1 MTRAA
6 AAASAPVP
14 PELVRRLQAA
24 LGRSVLAPE
33 DTAPYLAEWRGMWRA
48 RNAVV
53 VRPGSTEEVATAV
66 RLCAEARVPVVPQG
80 GNTGLTG
87 ASIPYEDEAAVVLN
101 LGRMNRIRAID
112 PMNFTMTVE
121 AGCVLQTLQRAAEDA
136 DRLFPLSLGAEGS
149 CQIGG
154 NLSTN
159 AGGVAVLKYG
169 NARELVLGL
178 EVVLPDGAIWDGLRG
193 LRKDNTGYDLKQL
206 FLGAEGTL
214 GIITAAVL
222 KLFPKPRDRR
232 TSFVALRDL
241 DAAIELLVRMR
252 SATGDQVSSFEY
264 LPRNCLEMSLRH
276 IPGTSD
282 PMAEAYDHY
291 ALIEVSRTA
300 DEDAGFSENVDGA
313 LAKAI
318 EDGLVLDAAVAQ
330 SQAQAAMFWKIRESM
345 AEAQKEEGPAIRHDV
360 AVPVSRIPE
369 FYGDCARRVLA
380 RLPDARIH
388 GFGHVGDGN
397 LHFNI
402 AAPPGADA
410 KAFMAR
416 MGEINEVVH
425 DCVAEYA
432 GSISAEHG
440 IGRLRR
446 DELPRYKSEI
456 ELGLM
461 RKVKA
466 ALDPLGIMNPGK
478 VI

>member
-1 MTRAA
+1 MTLAA
-6 AAASAPVP
+6 SAAASVP

-24 LGRSVLAPE
+24 VGRGVLASE
-33 DTAPYLAEWRGMWRA
+33 DAAPHLAEWRGWWKA

-53 VRPGSTEEVATAV
+53 VRPASTGEVAAVV

-80 GNTGLTG
+80 GNTGMTCG
-87 ASIPYEDEAAVVLN
+87 SIPYEEQAAVVLS
-101 LGRMNRIRAID
+101 LGRMNRIRSID
-112 PMNFTMTVE
+112 PLNYAMTVE
-121 AGCVLQTLQRAAEDA
+121 AGCVLQTLQKAAEDA

-169 NARELVLGL
+169 NARDLVLGL
-178 EVVLPDGAIWDGLRG
+178 EVVLPDGTIWDGLRA

-232 TSFVALRDL
+232 TSYVALRDIA
-241 DAAIELLVRMR
+241 AAIELLVRMR
-252 SATGDQVSSFEY
+252 AATGDQVSSFEY
-264 LPRNCLEMSLRH
+264 LPRNCMEMALDH

-282 PMAEAYDHY
+282 PMSRAYDHY

-300 DEDAGFSENVDGA
+300 DEDAGFAENVDAA

-330 SQAQAAMFWKIRESM
+330 SQAQAAMFWKIRDSM
-345 AEAQKEEGPAIRHDV
+345 AEAQKGDGPAIRHDIS
-360 AVPVSRIPE
+360 VPVSRIPE
-369 FYGDCARRVLA
+369 FYRDAAGRVLA
-380 RLPDARIH
+380 RMPDARIH

-402 AAPPGADA
+402 AAPRGADA

-416 MGEINEVVH
+416 TAEINGIVH
-425 DCVAEYA
+425 DAVAEYA

-446 DELPRYKSEI
+446 EELPRYKSAV
-456 ELGLM
+456 ELALM

>member
-1 MTRAA
+1 MTAA
-6 AAASAPVP
+6 ARHTTTLP
-14 PELVRRLQAA
+14 PDLVRRLEAA
-24 LGRSVLAPE
+24 VGRGLLDAA
-33 DTAPYLAEWRGMWRA
+33 DGAPYLTEWRGLWRA
-48 RNAVV
+48 GSAVV
-53 VRPGSTEEVATAV
+53 VRPRSTDEVSKV
-66 RLCAEARVPVVPQG
+66 VKLCAEARVPIVPQG

-87 ASIPYEDEAAVVLN
+87 GSIPYEDEAAVVLN
-101 LGRMNRIRAID
+101 LGRMNKVRAID

-121 AGCVLQTLQRAAEDA
+121 AGCVLQTLQRAADEA

-178 EVVLPDGAIWDGLRG
+178 EVVLPDGTIWDGLRG

-206 FLGAEGTL
+206 FMGAEGTL

-222 KLFPKPRDRR
+222 KLFPKPRDKR

-252 SATGDQVSSFEY
+252 AATGDQVASFEY
-264 LPRNCLEMSLRH
+264 LPRNCLEMALRH
-276 IPGTSD
+276 TPGTSD
-282 PMAEAYDHY
+282 PMTTAYDHY

-300 DEDAGFSENVDGA
+300 DEDAGFAENVDGA
-313 LAKAI
+313 LGKAI

-330 SQAQAAMFWKIRESM
+330 NQAQAAMFWKIRESM
-345 AEAQKEEGPAIRHDV
+345 AESQKEEGPAIRHDV
-360 AVPVSRIPE
+360 AVPVSSVPA
-369 FYGDCARRVLA
+369 FYVECRKRVLA
-380 RLPDARIH
+380 RMPDARIH

-397 LHFNI
+397 LHYNI
-402 AAPPGADA
+402 AAPRGADA
-410 KAFMAR
+410 KAFLACMP
-416 MGEINEVVH
+416 EINGIVH
-425 DCVAEYA
+425 DCVAEYS

-446 DELPRYKSEI
+446 EELPRYKSAV
-456 ELGLM
+456 ELRLM
-461 RKVKA
+461 RTVKN

-478 VI
+478 VL

>member
-1 MTRAA
+1 MTAA
-6 AAASAPVP
+6 ARPSAALAPDFI
-14 PELVRRLQAA
+14 RRLEAA
-24 LGRSVLAPE
+24 LGRGVLASS
-33 DTAPYLAEWRGMWRA
+33 DGAPYLTDWRGLLRA
-48 RNAVV
+48 SNAIV
-53 VRPGSTEEVATAV
+53 VRPGSTEEVAKVV
-66 RLCAEARVPVVPQG
+66 RLCAEARVPIVPQG

-87 ASIPYEDEAAVVLN
+87 GSIPYEDEAAVVVN

-112 PMNFTMTVE
+112 PLNYAMTVE
-121 AGCVLQTLQRAAEDA
+121 AGCVLQTLQRVAEDA

-169 NARELVLGL
+169 NARDLVLGL
-178 EVVLPDGAIWDGLRG
+178 EVVLPDGTVWDGLRG

-222 KLFPKPRDRR
+222 KLFPKPRDKR

-241 DAAIELLVRMR
+241 DAAIALLVRMR
-252 SATGDQVSSFEY
+252 AATGDQVASFEY

-282 PMAEAYDHY
+282 PMAQAYDHY
-291 ALIEVSRTA
+291 ALIEVTRTA
-300 DEDAGFSENVDGA
+300 DEDAGFVENVDAA
-313 LAKAI
+313 LGKAI

-330 SQAQAAMFWKIRESM
+330 SQAQAAMFWKIRDSM

-360 AVPVSRIPE
+360 AVPVSSIPD
-369 FYGDCARRVLA
+369 FYRETKKRVLA
-380 RLPDARIH
+380 RMPDARIH

-397 LHFNI
+397 LHYNI
-402 AAPPGADA
+402 AAPSGADV

-416 MGEINEVVH
+416 MPEINAVVH
-425 DCVAEYA
+425 DCVAEYH

-440 IGRLRR
+440 IGRIRR
-446 DELPRYKSEI
+446 DELPRYKSAV
-456 ELGLM
+456 ELALM
-461 RKVKA
+461 RKIKA
-466 ALDPLGIMNPGK
+466 AIDPLAIMNPGK

>member
-1 MTRAA
+1 MTVAARAP
-6 AAASAPVP
+6 ASLAPDF
-14 PELVRRLQAA
+14 VRRLEAA
-24 LGRSVLAPE
+24 VGRGLLDSA
-33 DTAPYLAEWRGMWRA
+33 DGAPYLTEWRGLWRA
-48 RNAVV
+48 KNAVV
-53 VRPGSTEEVATAV
+53 VRPASTEEVAEVV
-66 RLCAEARVPVVPQG
+66 RLCAEALVPIVPQG

-87 ASIPYEDEAAVVLN
+87 GSIPYEDEAAVVVN
-101 LGRMNRIRAID
+101 LGRMNRVRAVD
-112 PMNFTMTVE
+112 PLNYAMTVE
-121 AGCVLQTLQRAAEDA
+121 AGCILQTLQRTAEEA

-169 NARELVLGL
+169 NARDLVLGL
-178 EVVLPDGAIWDGLRG
+178 EVVLADGTIWDGLRG

-222 KLFPKPRDRR
+222 KLFPKPRDKR

-252 SATGDQVSSFEY
+252 SATGDQVASFEY
-264 LPRNCLEMSLRH
+264 LPRNCLQMALDH
-276 IPGTSD
+276 IPGVAD
-282 PMAEAYDHY
+282 PMSRVYDHY

-300 DEDAGFSENVDGA
+300 DEDAGFAEHVEAA
-313 LAKAI
+313 LGKAV

-330 SQAQAAMFWKIRESM
+330 SQAQAAMFWKIRDSM
-345 AEAQKEEGPAIRHDV
+345 AEAQKGEGPAIRHDI
-360 AVPVSRIPE
+360 AVPVSRIPA
-369 FYGDCARRVLA
+369 FYRECRGRVLA
-380 RLPDARIH
+380 RLPEARIH

-397 LHFNI
+397 LHYNI
-402 AAPPGADA
+402 AAPRGMDSQ
-410 KAFMAR
+410 AFLAL
-416 MGEINEVVH
+416 MGEINGVVH
-425 DCVAEYA
+425 DCVAEYQ

-446 DELPRYKSEI
+446 AELPRYKGAV
-456 ELGLM
+456 ELALM